1 MIAGIPKRV
10 KFSLLL
16 FNNFIQLSKSAD
28 LEKIIRNENITS
40 DLKQFCISSKLDP
53 NILNITHERD
63 NSSKKKY
70 NHLELFYKKSLI
82 NRVIDLEGW
91 VFDAVGYSKEPENA

>member
-1 MIAGIPKRV
+1 MKRIGFKV
-10 KFSLLL
+10 KLKEGYDKDGNLKSTKIDK
-16 FNNFIQLSKSAD
+16 NNGQ
-28 LEKIIRNENITS
+28 IIRSRFT
-40 DLKQFCISSKLDP
+40 
-53 NILNITHERD
+53 